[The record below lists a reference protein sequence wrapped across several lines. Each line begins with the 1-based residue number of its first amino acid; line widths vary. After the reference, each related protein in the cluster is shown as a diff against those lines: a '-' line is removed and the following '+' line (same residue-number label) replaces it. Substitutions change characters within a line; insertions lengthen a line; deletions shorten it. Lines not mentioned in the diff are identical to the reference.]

1 MRLLDWL
8 TAGPK
13 AADKVLDSTISGI
26 DKLVL
31 TEEERIDAR
40 KEFITSWLSLQ
51 TTLGEETTVRGVTRR
66 LLALL
71 VVGTYV
77 LLSLGAVAV
86 WKFDKAF
93 ADFIWEVANAG
104 QYGYM
109 TLAVVVFYF
118 GPYVFERLFGGKKG
132 T

>member
-1 MRLLDWL
+1 MKFWDWL

-13 AADKVLDSTISGI
+13 AAEKVLDGTIAGI

-31 TEEERIDAR
+31 TEEERLDAR
-40 KEFITSWLSLQ
+40 KSFIDSWLKLQ
-51 TTLGEETTVRGVTRR
+51 AILGEETTVRGVTRR

-77 LLSLGAVAV
+77 LLSIGAVAV

-118 GPYVFERLFGGKKG
+118 GPYVFERLFGKKG
-132 T
+132 

>member
-1 MRLLDWL
+1 MKLFDWL

-13 AADKVLDSTISGI
+13 AAEKVLDGAISGI
-26 DKLVL
+26 DKLVY
-31 TEEERIDAR
+31 TDEEKADAR
-40 KEFITSWLSLQ
+40 KEFMEHWLKLQ
-51 TTLGEETTVRGVTRR
+51 ATLGEETTVRGVTRR

-77 LLSLGAVAV
+77 GLSVGSVLV
-86 WKFDKAF
+86 WKFDKAY

-118 GPYVFERLFGGKKG
+118 GPYVFERLFGKKA
-132 T
+132 

>member
-1 MRLLDWL
+1 MRLWDWL

-13 AADKVLDSTISGI
+13 AAEKVLDGTIAGI

-31 TEEERIDAR
+31 TEEERLDAR
-40 KEFITSWLSLQ
+40 KDFIESWLKLQ
-51 TTLGEETTVRGVTRR
+51 ATLGEETTVRGVTRR

-77 LLSLGAVAV
+77 FLSIGAVAV

-118 GPYVFERLFGGKKG
+118 GPYVFERLFGKKG
-132 T
+132 